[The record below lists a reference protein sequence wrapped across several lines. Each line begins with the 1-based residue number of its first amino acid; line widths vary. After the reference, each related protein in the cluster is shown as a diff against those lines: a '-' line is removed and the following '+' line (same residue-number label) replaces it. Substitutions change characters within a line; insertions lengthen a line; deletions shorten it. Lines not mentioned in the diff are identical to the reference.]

1 MKLFEFF
8 FALISFGCAFIICV
22 LGAIFTLYGTIAHGL
37 KNETAQALTCSWS
50 CALYILSLLCLCARI
65 RREKNRDQIK

>member
-22 LGAIFTLYGTIAHGL
+22 LGAIFTLYGAIAHGL
-37 KNETAQALTCSWS
+37 KNETAHALTCSWS
-50 CALYILSLLCLCARI
+50 CALYILLLLILCAVI
-65 RREKNRDQIK
+65 KNKSRRNEN